1 MKISRRFVSSSSSYA
16 DYTQWGVIIRQQTL
30 LGMWGKQRNCVTP
43 GIHPKT
49 RKLSWMFQNKLRN
62 ALSSILL
69 PTGAACVCV
78 PADLA
83 GLPRRPRQPRPH
95 ARHRRQEAARLLEPG
110 PRVPPGGGGRGPG
123 RDTAASRYLY
133 MDME

>member
-1 MKISRRFVSSSSSYA
+1 M
-16 DYTQWGVIIRQQTL
+16 
-30 LGMWGKQRNCVTP
+30 
-43 GIHPKT
+43 
-49 RKLSWMFQNKLRN
+49 
-62 ALSSILL
+62 
-69 PTGAACVCV
+69 

-110 PRVPPGGGGRGPG
+110 PRVPPGGGGRRPG

>member
-1 MKISRRFVSSSSSYA
+1 
-16 DYTQWGVIIRQQTL
+16 
-30 LGMWGKQRNCVTP
+30 
-43 GIHPKT
+43 
-49 RKLSWMFQNKLRN
+49 MFQNKLRN

>member
-1 MKISRRFVSSSSSYA
+1 MGRHYTTTNFIGNVGQTKKLCYSRNSSEDKKTVLDVSN
-16 DYTQWGVIIRQQTL
+16 
-30 LGMWGKQRNCVTP
+30 KQ
-43 GIHPKT
+43 
-49 RKLSWMFQNKLRN
+49 RN

>member
-1 MKISRRFVSSSSSYA
+1 
-16 DYTQWGVIIRQQTL
+16 
-30 LGMWGKQRNCVTP
+30 MWGKHRPCYIYSRNSSED
-43 GIHPKT
+43 K
-49 RKLSWMFQNKLRN
+49 NKNCRGCFKQTEKCIEFRS
-62 ALSSILL
+62 ADKHSFIFLL
-69 PTGAACVCV
+69 TGAACVCV

-95 ARHRRQEAARLLEPG
+95 ARDRRQEAARLLEPG
-110 PRVPPGGGGRGPG
+110 PRVPPGGGGRRPG